1 MTVTRGESRVTS
13 PDDSASAT
21 RGSPLATGHARAQHG
36 DLGVFARRVLR
47 TRGAGFGLAVT
58 LLTIFLALTADLVS
72 PYSPATQDYGVIL
85 SRPDTQHLM
94 GTDNLGRDTLSRIIY
109 GTRVSI
115 QAGLVSVGFAAIVG
129 TLIGLVAGYWRGWV
143 DDLLMRLCD
152 ALWSFPS
159 LVLALAI
166 AAALGPGLGNAMLA
180 IGIVFV
186 PVFARL
192 IRGSALSVRERD
204 FVVAARVLGAG
215 DLRIMRRHILPN
227 VMAPV
232 IVQGSLLVAVAIIVE
247 ASLSFLGLGVQPP
260 EPSWGSMLKAA
271 SQYMQV
277 APWLSFFPGLAIFF
291 SVLGLNLLGDGLRR
305 ALDPRLRGRGEA

>member
-1 MTVTRGESRVTS
+1 METATAIRTEIAQPRLGRRG
-13 PDDSASAT
+13 D
-21 RGSPLATGHARAQHG
+21 LAT
-36 DLGVFARRVLR
+36 FIRRVLR

-58 LLTIFLALTADLVS
+58 ALTVLLALTADLVS
-72 PYSPATQDYGVIL
+72 PYSPATQDYTAIL
-85 SRPDTQHLM
+85 SPPTWQHPM

-115 QAGLVSVGFAAIVG
+115 QAGLVSVGFAAVFG
-129 TLIGLVAGYWRGWV
+129 TLMGLAAGYWRGWV

-152 ALWSFPS
+152 ALWSFPG

-180 IGIVFV
+180 IGIVFT

-192 IRGSALSVRERD
+192 VRGSALSVRERD
-204 FVVAARVLGAG
+204 FVLAARVLGAG
-215 DLRIMRRHILPN
+215 DPRIMWQHVLPN
-227 VMAPV
+227 VLAPV
-232 IVQGSLLVAVAIIVE
+232 IVQGSLLVALAIIVE
-247 ASLSFLGLGVQPP
+247 STLSFLGLGVQPP

-277 APWLSFFPGLAIFF
+277 APWLSFFPGLAIFV

-305 ALDPRLRGRGEA
+305 ALDPRLRQRGEA